1 MVSGTILIR
10 EEWCQEE
17 IENIRYAIKKSRP
30 YGSEKWLGKAAL
42 CNSDWKTPCGTAGA
56 RDMVPDTISPPHFSP

>member
-1 MVSGTILIR
+1 MVSGGTAGGMVSGTILIR

-30 YGSEKWLGKAAL
+30 YGSEQWLGKAVAQFGL
-42 CNSDWKTPCGTAGA
+42 ENTMRNSGRPRYG
-56 RDMVPDTISPPHFSP
+56 S